1 MLCIF
6 YCLSLSSQYGNE
18 YSSIFD
24 GNLNVYSKEITK
36 NQELYLELIFYLND
50 PQKQILKSI
59 NLLAKDIINNNID
72 GTLFVLGKTNINKL
86 IGIINSSEK
95 FVPIAGIYKEK
106 TQQFYLFHSLQYILE
121 KQSLL
126 TKNIQKKQIIT
137 DKELISFLYTTK
149 NIFENFNFNKS
160 KKTQKRDYINQLQS
174 YTKSNLPYSIN
185 KSKTIPLIYLE
196 AFHENITT
204 SYKLHYNCF
213 IHGYYMENNIT
224 IKQDSNVK
232 YYNFLEIK
240 ALQIDMAAFMAKFKT
255 VDIIAIFFLLFRL
268 AITGLYH
275 INRKYINRYF
285 EYEYQLLFN
294 YSFTVLF
301 LFART
306 YQYYDD
312 FYIQFFLAIILNSF
326 VFEHFIYLYE
336 GQCYKFFKAHTFFTM
351 ILLAVLQNN
360 VLLSSDLVLF
370 CIKLFQGP
378 NFENDFDYKI
388 KSAIFATFLMI
399 FHFCEICFVHLY
411 YNDILILQKK
421 SLQPII
427 ITFIYI
433 LLQIIIVFRFV
444 LGIKFTLKNIK
455 LLYKRTIE
463 MFDAKKKI
471 D

>member
-50 PQKQILKSI
+50 PQK
-59 NLLAKDIINNNID
+59 DIINNNID
-72 GTLFVLGKTNINKL
+72 STLFVLGKTNINKL

-160 KKTQKRDYINQLQS
+160 NVTKQRDYINQLQS

-196 AFHENITT
+196 AFHENNTT

-224 IKQDSNVK
+224 IKQDSNIK

-255 VDIIAIFFLLFRL
+255 VDIIAILFLLFRL

-312 FYIQFFLAIILNSF
+312 F
-326 VFEHFIYLYE
+326 
-336 GQCYKFFKAHTFFTM
+336 
-351 ILLAVLQNN
+351 
-360 VLLSSDLVLF
+360 
-370 CIKLFQGP
+370 
-378 NFENDFDYKI
+378 
-388 KSAIFATFLMI
+388 
-399 FHFCEICFVHLY
+399 
-411 YNDILILQKK
+411 
-421 SLQPII
+421 
-427 ITFIYI
+427 
-433 LLQIIIVFRFV
+433 
-444 LGIKFTLKNIK
+444 
-455 LLYKRTIE
+455 
-463 MFDAKKKI
+463 
-471 D
+471 